1 MSSHPD
7 EQDYN
12 AQRRARMREI
22 RTGVIVRFN
31 AIVCACVMLAP
42 LSLTLLSRAA
52 GIFL

>member
-1 MSSHPD
+1 MPNRPD
-7 EQDYN
+7 DEV
-12 AQRRARMREI
+12 AQRRARLREL
-22 RTGVIVRFN
+22 RTGVLVRFN